1 MRVAALIPAR
11 LSSSRFPRK
20 VMHKISGL
28 PMLEHVRRRALIC
41 KGFSDVFVATCDD
54 EIAEMT
60 AAFGGN
66 FIMTSKDHING
77 TSRVSEAIKQIDCTH
92 AVILQ
97 GDEPL
102 ILPRHIEF
110 LLENIKTQ
118 PGVNAWNLIAEL
130 DNQSELN
137 RHSFVKGAVN
147 SAGNIM
153 FFFRKSP
160 FFSDFDIQS
169 KFVKKLLGV
178 IAFRKEFLL
187 KFADFEPAPMEKAE
201 SIEQMRII
209 ENDMSVR
216 GILVSPSLPSV
227 NEPDELIEVLNL
239 LDLDSEQKKY
249 LDLILNDH

>member
-1 MRVAALIPAR
+1 MKIAAVIPAR

-20 VMHKISGL
+20 VMCKIHGL

-41 KGFSDVFVATCDD
+41 KGFSDVFVATCDE

-60 AAFGGN
+60 ANFGGN

-77 TSRVSEAIKQIDCTH
+77 TSRVSEAIKHIDCTH

-110 LLENIKTQ
+110 LLENIKNEPSVDT
-118 PGVNAWNLIAEL
+118 WNLIAEL
-130 DNQSELN
+130 DSKSELN

-147 SAGNIM
+147 CAGNIM
-153 FFFRKSP
+153 FCFRKSP
-160 FFSDFDIQS
+160 FFSDFNIQS
-169 KFVKKLLGV
+169 KIIKKLLGV

-187 KFADFEPAPMEKAE
+187 KFVDFEPTPIEKAE

-209 ENDMSVR
+209 ENDMFVR
-216 GILVSPSLPSV
+216 GVLVSPSLPSV
-227 NEPDELIEVLNL
+227 NEPDELIEVVNL
-239 LDLDSEQKKY
+239 LDLDGEQKKY
-249 LDLILNDH
+249 LDLILNDQ